1 MRWQPVEAAE
11 QVFVCLVFFLQTI
24 IKAVRHHR
32 FSCHDYLHANLTS
45 SMRRQIISSLI
56 PSKANCNY
64 FLKKT
69 LLFMRKLLSTNWVF
83 HEFSPGSQTESC
95 FYYLLPLY
103 NQLFIG
109 DDSFQPRKSNVGF
122 FFFSSGKHDKE
133 EAKNVELSLGL
144 KKSSGFCCFLYKYT
158 YMCTDICS
166 HCVQAGS
173 SDPPESNGPA
183 SVQSGE
189 VKRYLRTWN
198 GEIRTES
205 YPRKCRSVGYIII
218 VAFIYLSHRWSSF
231 SGLKWKWHV
240 GKELHSII
248 QAFSLFWGIFPLI
261 WGTYDNLVQPLAWV
275 LLAGPLQQEHDVRS
289 SVPSGWLSQSN
300 FDFLKIESGISENC
314 VQCSNRPRKPVL
326 SFTVELELLVRDHG

>member
-1 MRWQPVEAAE
+1 MNLAQAAR
-11 QVFVCLVFFLQTI
+11 QNHAFI
-24 IKAVRHHR
+24 IYFH
-32 FSCHDYLHANLTS
+32 C
-45 SMRRQIISSLI
+45 IISFSLEMT
-56 PSKANCNY
+56 A
-64 FLKKT
+64 
-69 LLFMRKLLSTNWVF
+69 
-83 HEFSPGSQTESC
+83 FSQESPM
-95 FYYLLPLY
+95 L
-103 NQLFIG
+103 
-109 DDSFQPRKSNVGF
+109 F
-122 FFFSSGKHDKE
+122 FFFFLGKTWQRGGKKCWAFPGSE
-133 EAKNVELSLGL
+133 EIFWVLLFSLQIYIHVHWHMLPLCAGRELW
-144 KKSSGFCCFLYKYT
+144 
-158 YMCTDICS
+158 
-166 HCVQAGS
+166 
-173 SDPPESNGPA
+173 PPESNGPA